1 MVKEHFLNWAFIEMP
16 QETLIDQ
23 IDPNNQ
29 RPDQSQDPLI
39 GHSLLSQLGIRDRG
53 LFHPTTHLT
62 KSVFPLLY
70 NLALKKNLLHN
81 LRIEYASEKL
91 SFAFIVP
98 YIEHSCPSK
107 SAY

>member
-70 NLALKKNLLHN
+70 NLALKKIYFTTLESNMPLKNYHLP
-81 LRIEYASEKL
+81 SL
-91 SFAFIVP
+91 SP
-98 YIEHSCPSK
+98 T
-107 SAY
+107 